1 MEQKKITFNRDLN
14 KAMKFASQKALVEN
28 SDFITPEHLLYG
40 MMTLPQMQDLMWSCN
55 EAFDI
60 DDFLDELDEHIEES
74 TKDDSQGAKPNDICE
89 PSFQLQQV
97 FTDAVRQAI
106 MAERKAIDMPMAI
119 NAILCLE
126 NSWAAYL
133 LRKHANVEDFEIM
146 TGTEIHF
153 HEHSTGVEEDDDQY
167 SNGEGD
173 NPFGLFDDDDEDL
186 LFGDEDDYSSPSH
199 KNDKWKKYVT
209 CINEHLKDKNPL
221 IGREKELD
229 RTIQVLCRKD
239 KNNPLHIGEP
249 GVGKTAL
256 VYGVA
261 RRIEEGKVPDRLKGC
276 NIYQL
281 DMGTLLAGTRF
292 RGDMEQR
299 LKQIME
305 GVTSEAHC
313 IIYLDEI
320 HNIVGAGKGAE
331 GGSDVSDLLKPYLD
345 DDRIRV
351 IGATTYTEYNKN
363 FTRSVGMIRRFQ
375 TIDVEEPSI
384 DEAIHILK
392 SLKPIYEKYHHVKY
406 DAAAI
411 EYAVTSSAKFI
422 TDRFLPDKAIDLMDE
437 AAAKLRMERDSQ
449 PEELDEITRRL
460 RQLEIEREAIKR
472 EGDEAKL
479 DALNK
484 EIAEL
489 QEREKNFRAKWEGEK
504 EVLAKIQQDKQQMEQ
519 LKFEAE
525 RAEREGDYGRVAEI
539 RYGKLQQLQHDIDA
553 QQEQLR
559 SRQGAEAMV
568 KEEVTPDDIAD
579 VVARWTG
586 IPVTRMLQSE
596 REKLLH
602 LEDELHR
609 RVVGQDE
616 AIQAVADAVRRSRA
630 GLQDPKRPIGSFIF
644 LGTTGVGKTELA
656 KALADYLFN
665 DENMMTRIDMSEY
678 QEKFSVSRLVGAPP
692 GYVGYEEGGQLTEA
706 VRRKPYSVVL
716 FDEIEKAHPDVFNI
730 LLQVL
735 DDGRLTD
742 NKGRTVNF
750 KNTII
755 IMTSNMGSQLIQQKF
770 EAIARKSADERERII
785 DETKGEVL
793 EMLKKTIRPEFLNRI
808 DDIIMFEP
816 LTQPQIEQIVR
827 LQVNGIERLLKDQDV
842 HIEVSDAAVK
852 LVAKAGFDP
861 EFGARPVKRALQR
874 LLLNDLSKAL
884 LAGTVDKTRPIRV
897 DVDGDALRFSN
908 AD

>member
-55 EAFDI
+55 EAFDL
-60 DDFLDELDEHIEES
+60 DNFLDELDEHIEES

-153 HEHSTGVEEDDDQY
+153 HERSTGVEEDDDQY

-209 CINEHLKDKNPL
+209 CINEHLAEKNPL

-422 TDRFLPDKAIDLMDE
+422 TDRFLPDKAIDIIDE
-437 AAAKLRMERDSQ
+437 AGAQAEMEGKKYKKIGKKQ
-449 PEELDEITRRL
+449 
-460 RQLEIEREAIKR
+460 
-472 EGDEAKL
+472 
-479 DALNK
+479 
-484 EIAEL
+484 IA
-489 QEREKNFRAKWEGEK
+489 
-504 EVLAKIQQDKQQMEQ
+504 EVLAK
-519 LKFEAE
+519 
-525 RAEREGDYGRVAEI
+525 VA
-539 RYGKLQQLQHDIDA
+539 KIDA
-553 QQEQLR
+553 LAIKQDDNKNLASLE
-559 SRQGAEAMV
+559 SRM
-568 KEEVTPDDIAD
+568 KD
-579 VVARWTG
+579 V
-586 IPVTRMLQSE
+586 IY
-596 REKLLH
+596 
-602 LEDELHR
+602 
-609 RVVGQDE
+609 GQDR
-616 AIQAVADAVRRSRA
+616 AIQTVVEAVQLSKA
-630 GLQDPKRPIGSFIF
+630 GLTDENKPLASLLFVGP
-644 LGTTGVGKTELA
+644 TGVGKTEVAKMLA
-656 KALADYLFN
+656 QELGVKLVRF
-665 DENMMTRIDMSEY
+665 DMSEY
-678 QEKFSVSRLVGAPP
+678 VEKHTVAKLIGAPA
-692 GYVGYEEGGQLTEA
+692 GYVGYDDGGLLTDA
-706 VRRKPYSVVL
+706 VRKSPDCVL
-716 FDEIEKAHPDVFNI
+716 LLDEIEKAHSDIFNI
-730 LLQVL
+730 LLQVM
-735 DDGRLTD
+735 DYGVLTD
-742 NKGRTVNF
+742 SKGRKAHF
-750 KNTII
+750 KNVIL
-755 IMTSNMGSQLIQQKF
+755 IMTSNAGAQYASQASMGFASTATAGSAMLKQVKHTFKPEFINRLNEIVVFNDMDEQMAKLILGKKLRELNAKLAAKSVSITLTDEAHQHLLKSGYSKEYGAREMDRVIQQQLKTMLM
-770 EAIARKSADERERII
+770 REILFG
-785 DETKGEVL
+785 K
-793 EMLKKTIRPEFLNRI
+793 LKKGGEATV
-808 DDIIMFEP
+808 D
-816 LTQPQIEQIVR
+816 
-827 LQVNGIERLLKDQDV
+827 
-842 HIEVSDAAVK
+842 
-852 LVAKAGFDP
+852 
-861 EFGARPVKRALQR
+861 
-874 LLLNDLSKAL
+874 LLN
-884 LAGTVDKTRPIRV
+884 GTLTIKQ
-897 DVDGDALRFSN
+897 S
-908 AD
+908 

>member
-14 KAMKFASQKALVEN
+14 KAMKYASQKALVEN

-55 EAFDI
+55 EAFDL

-186 LFGDEDDYSSPSH
+186 LFGDEDDFSSPSH

-209 CINEHLKDKNPL
+209 CINEHLAEKNPL
-221 IGREKELD
+221 IGRERELD

-276 NIYQL
+276 KIYQL

-406 DAAAI
+406 DDAAI

-422 TDRFLPDKAIDLMDE
+422 TDRFLPDKAIDIIDE
-437 AAAKLRMERDSQ
+437 AGAQAEMEGKKYKKIGKKQ
-449 PEELDEITRRL
+449 
-460 RQLEIEREAIKR
+460 
-472 EGDEAKL
+472 
-479 DALNK
+479 
-484 EIAEL
+484 IA
-489 QEREKNFRAKWEGEK
+489 
-504 EVLAKIQQDKQQMEQ
+504 EVLAK
-519 LKFEAE
+519 
-525 RAEREGDYGRVAEI
+525 VA
-539 RYGKLQQLQHDIDA
+539 KIDA
-553 QQEQLR
+553 LAIKQDDNKNLASLE
-559 SRQGAEAMV
+559 SRM
-568 KEEVTPDDIAD
+568 KD
-579 VVARWTG
+579 V
-586 IPVTRMLQSE
+586 IY
-596 REKLLH
+596 
-602 LEDELHR
+602 
-609 RVVGQDE
+609 GQDR
-616 AIQAVADAVRRSRA
+616 AIQTVVEAVQLSKA
-630 GLQDPKRPIGSFIF
+630 GLTDENKPLASLLFVGP
-644 LGTTGVGKTELA
+644 TGVGKTEVAKMLA
-656 KALADYLFN
+656 QELGVKLVRF
-665 DENMMTRIDMSEY
+665 DMSEY
-678 QEKFSVSRLVGAPP
+678 VEKHTVAKLIGAPA
-692 GYVGYEEGGQLTEA
+692 GYVGYDDGGLLTDA
-706 VRRKPYSVVL
+706 VRKSPDCVL
-716 FDEIEKAHPDVFNI
+716 LLDEIEKAHSDIFNI
-730 LLQVL
+730 LLQVM
-735 DDGRLTD
+735 DYGVLTD
-742 NKGRTVNF
+742 SKGRKAHF
-750 KNTII
+750 KNVIL
-755 IMTSNMGSQLIQQKF
+755 IMTSNAGAQYASQASVGFASTATAGSAMLKQVKHTFKPEFINRLNEIVVFNDMDEQMAKLILGKKLRELNAKLAAKSVSITLTDEAHQHLLKSGYSKEYGAREMDRVIQQQLKTMLM
-770 EAIARKSADERERII
+770 REILFG
-785 DETKGEVL
+785 K
-793 EMLKKTIRPEFLNRI
+793 LKKGGE
-808 DDIIMFEP
+808 
-816 LTQPQIEQIVR
+816 
-827 LQVNGIERLLKDQDV
+827 
-842 HIEVSDAAVK
+842 A
-852 LVAKAGFDP
+852 
-861 EFGARPVKRALQR
+861 
-874 LLLNDLSKAL
+874 
-884 LAGTVDKTRPIRV
+884 TVDLQNGTLTIKQ
-897 DVDGDALRFSN
+897 S
-908 AD
+908 

>member
-55 EAFDI
+55 EAFDL

-146 TGTEIHF
+146 TETEIHF
-153 HEHSTGVEEDDDQY
+153 HERSTGVEEDDDQN

-186 LFGDEDDYSSPSH
+186 LFGDEDDYSSPSR

-209 CINEHLKDKNPL
+209 CINEHLAEKNPL

-229 RTIQVLCRKD
+229 RTIQVLCRKE

-261 RRIEEGKVPDRLKGC
+261 RRIEEGKVPDRLKGSK
-276 NIYQL
+276 IYQL
-281 DMGTLLAGTRF
+281 DMGTLLAGTRY

-305 GVTSEAHC
+305 GVKSEAHC

-422 TDRFLPDKAIDLMDE
+422 TDRFLPDKAIDIIDE
-437 AAAKLRMERDSQ
+437 AGAQAEMEEKKYKKIGKKQ
-449 PEELDEITRRL
+449 
-460 RQLEIEREAIKR
+460 
-472 EGDEAKL
+472 
-479 DALNK
+479 
-484 EIAEL
+484 IA
-489 QEREKNFRAKWEGEK
+489 
-504 EVLAKIQQDKQQMEQ
+504 EVLAK
-519 LKFEAE
+519 
-525 RAEREGDYGRVAEI
+525 VA
-539 RYGKLQQLQHDIDA
+539 KIDA
-553 QQEQLR
+553 LAIKQDDNKNLASLE
-559 SRQGAEAMV
+559 SRM
-568 KEEVTPDDIAD
+568 KD
-579 VVARWTG
+579 V
-586 IPVTRMLQSE
+586 IY
-596 REKLLH
+596 
-602 LEDELHR
+602 
-609 RVVGQDE
+609 GQDR
-616 AIQAVADAVRRSRA
+616 AIQTVVEAVQLSKA
-630 GLQDPKRPIGSFIF
+630 GLTDENKPLASLLFVGP
-644 LGTTGVGKTELA
+644 TGVGKTEVAKMLA
-656 KALADYLFN
+656 QELGVKLVRF
-665 DENMMTRIDMSEY
+665 DMSEY
-678 QEKFSVSRLVGAPP
+678 VEKHTVAKLIGAPA
-692 GYVGYEEGGQLTEA
+692 GYVGYDDGGLLTDA
-706 VRRKPYSVVL
+706 VRKSPDCVL
-716 FDEIEKAHPDVFNI
+716 LLDEIEKAHSDIFNI
-730 LLQVL
+730 LLQVM
-735 DDGRLTD
+735 DYGVLTD
-742 NKGRTVNF
+742 SKGRKAHF
-750 KNTII
+750 KNVIL
-755 IMTSNMGSQLIQQKF
+755 IMTSNAGAQYASQASVGFASTATAGSAMLKQVKHTFKPEFINRLNEIVVFNDMDEQMAKLILGKKLRELNAKLAAKSVSITLTDEAHQHLLKSGYSKEYGAREMDRVIQQQLKTMLM
-770 EAIARKSADERERII
+770 REILFG
-785 DETKGEVL
+785 K
-793 EMLKKTIRPEFLNRI
+793 LKKGGE
-808 DDIIMFEP
+808 
-816 LTQPQIEQIVR
+816 
-827 LQVNGIERLLKDQDV
+827 
-842 HIEVSDAAVK
+842 A
-852 LVAKAGFDP
+852 
-861 EFGARPVKRALQR
+861 
-874 LLLNDLSKAL
+874 
-884 LAGTVDKTRPIRV
+884 TVDLQNGTLTIKQ
-897 DVDGDALRFSN
+897 S
-908 AD
+908 

>member
-55 EAFDI
+55 EAFDL
-60 DDFLDELDEHIEES
+60 DNFLDELDEHIEES

-146 TGTEIHF
+146 TATEIHF
-153 HEHSTGVEEDDDQY
+153 HERSTGVEEDDDQY

-173 NPFGLFDDDDEDL
+173 NPFGLFDDDDENL
-186 LFGDEDDYSSPSH
+186 LFGDEDDFSSPSH

-209 CINEHLKDKNPL
+209 CINEHLAEKNPL

-422 TDRFLPDKAIDLMDE
+422 TDRFLPDKAIDIIDE
-437 AAAKLRMERDSQ
+437 AGAQAEMEGKKYKKIGKKQ
-449 PEELDEITRRL
+449 
-460 RQLEIEREAIKR
+460 
-472 EGDEAKL
+472 
-479 DALNK
+479 
-484 EIAEL
+484 IA
-489 QEREKNFRAKWEGEK
+489 
-504 EVLAKIQQDKQQMEQ
+504 EVLAK
-519 LKFEAE
+519 
-525 RAEREGDYGRVAEI
+525 VA
-539 RYGKLQQLQHDIDA
+539 KIDA
-553 QQEQLR
+553 LAIKQDDNKNLASLE
-559 SRQGAEAMV
+559 SRM
-568 KEEVTPDDIAD
+568 KD
-579 VVARWTG
+579 V
-586 IPVTRMLQSE
+586 IY
-596 REKLLH
+596 
-602 LEDELHR
+602 
-609 RVVGQDE
+609 GQDR
-616 AIQAVADAVRRSRA
+616 AIQTVVEAVQLSKA
-630 GLQDPKRPIGSFIF
+630 GLTDENKPLASLLFVGP
-644 LGTTGVGKTELA
+644 TGVGKTEVAKMLA
-656 KALADYLFN
+656 QELGVKLVRF
-665 DENMMTRIDMSEY
+665 DMSEY
-678 QEKFSVSRLVGAPP
+678 VEKHTVAKLIGAPA
-692 GYVGYEEGGQLTEA
+692 GYVGYDDGGLLTDA
-706 VRRKPYSVVL
+706 VRKSPDCVL
-716 FDEIEKAHPDVFNI
+716 LLDEIEKAHSDIFNI
-730 LLQVL
+730 LLQVM
-735 DDGRLTD
+735 DYGVLTD
-742 NKGRTVNF
+742 SKGRKAHF
-750 KNTII
+750 KNVIL
-755 IMTSNMGSQLIQQKF
+755 IMTSNAGAQYASQASVGFASTATAGSAMLKQVKHTFKPEFINRLNEIVVFNDMDEQMAKLILGKKLRELNAKLAAKSVSITLTDEAHQHLLKSGYSKEYGAREMDRVIQQQLKTMLM
-770 EAIARKSADERERII
+770 REILFG
-785 DETKGEVL
+785 K
-793 EMLKKTIRPEFLNRI
+793 LKKGGE
-808 DDIIMFEP
+808 
-816 LTQPQIEQIVR
+816 
-827 LQVNGIERLLKDQDV
+827 
-842 HIEVSDAAVK
+842 A
-852 LVAKAGFDP
+852 
-861 EFGARPVKRALQR
+861 
-874 LLLNDLSKAL
+874 
-884 LAGTVDKTRPIRV
+884 TVDLQNGTLTIKQ
-897 DVDGDALRFSN
+897 S
-908 AD
+908 

>member
-55 EAFDI
+55 EAFDL
-60 DDFLDELDEHIEES
+60 DNFLDELDEHIEES

-146 TGTEIHF
+146 TATEIHF
-153 HEHSTGVEEDDDQY
+153 HERSTGVEEDDDQY

-186 LFGDEDDYSSPSH
+186 LFGDEDDFSSPSH

-209 CINEHLKDKNPL
+209 CINEHLAEKNPL
-221 IGREKELD
+221 IGRERELD

-363 FTRSVGMIRRFQ
+363 FTRSVGMIRRFR

-422 TDRFLPDKAIDLMDE
+422 TDRFLPDKAIDIIDE
-437 AAAKLRMERDSQ
+437 AGAQAEMEGKKYKKIGKKQ
-449 PEELDEITRRL
+449 
-460 RQLEIEREAIKR
+460 
-472 EGDEAKL
+472 
-479 DALNK
+479 
-484 EIAEL
+484 IA
-489 QEREKNFRAKWEGEK
+489 
-504 EVLAKIQQDKQQMEQ
+504 EVLAK
-519 LKFEAE
+519 
-525 RAEREGDYGRVAEI
+525 VA
-539 RYGKLQQLQHDIDA
+539 KIDA
-553 QQEQLR
+553 LAIKQDDNKNLASLE
-559 SRQGAEAMV
+559 SRM
-568 KEEVTPDDIAD
+568 KD
-579 VVARWTG
+579 V
-586 IPVTRMLQSE
+586 IY
-596 REKLLH
+596 
-602 LEDELHR
+602 
-609 RVVGQDE
+609 GQDR
-616 AIQAVADAVRRSRA
+616 AIQTVVEAVQLSKA
-630 GLQDPKRPIGSFIF
+630 GLTDENKPLASLLFVGP
-644 LGTTGVGKTELA
+644 TGVGKTEVAKMLA
-656 KALADYLFN
+656 QELGVKLVRF
-665 DENMMTRIDMSEY
+665 DMSEY
-678 QEKFSVSRLVGAPP
+678 VEKHTVAKLIGAPA
-692 GYVGYEEGGQLTEA
+692 GYVGYDDGGLLTDA
-706 VRRKPYSVVL
+706 VRKSPDCVL
-716 FDEIEKAHPDVFNI
+716 LLDEIEKAHSDIFNI
-730 LLQVL
+730 LLQVM
-735 DDGRLTD
+735 DYGVLTD
-742 NKGRTVNF
+742 SKGRKAHF
-750 KNTII
+750 KNVIL
-755 IMTSNMGSQLIQQKF
+755 IMTSNAGAQYASQASVGFASTASAGSAMLKQVKHTFKPEFINRLNEIVVFNDMDEQMAKLILGKKLRELNAKLAAKSVSIALTDEAHQHLLKSGYSKEYGAREMDRVIQQQLKTMLM
-770 EAIARKSADERERII
+770 REILFG
-785 DETKGEVL
+785 K
-793 EMLKKTIRPEFLNRI
+793 LKKGGE
-808 DDIIMFEP
+808 
-816 LTQPQIEQIVR
+816 
-827 LQVNGIERLLKDQDV
+827 
-842 HIEVSDAAVK
+842 A
-852 LVAKAGFDP
+852 
-861 EFGARPVKRALQR
+861 
-874 LLLNDLSKAL
+874 
-884 LAGTVDKTRPIRV
+884 TVDLQNGTLTIKQ
-897 DVDGDALRFSN
+897 S
-908 AD
+908 

>member
-55 EAFDI
+55 EAFDL
-60 DDFLDELDEHIEES
+60 DNFLDELDEHIEES

-146 TGTEIHF
+146 TATEIHF
-153 HEHSTGVEEDDDQY
+153 HERSTGVEEDDNQY

-186 LFGDEDDYSSPSH
+186 LFGDEDDFSSPSH

-209 CINEHLKDKNPL
+209 CINEHLAEKNPL

-422 TDRFLPDKAIDLMDE
+422 TDRFLPDKAIDIIDE
-437 AAAKLRMERDSQ
+437 AGAQAEMEGKKYKKIGKKQ
-449 PEELDEITRRL
+449 
-460 RQLEIEREAIKR
+460 
-472 EGDEAKL
+472 
-479 DALNK
+479 
-484 EIAEL
+484 IA
-489 QEREKNFRAKWEGEK
+489 
-504 EVLAKIQQDKQQMEQ
+504 EVLAK
-519 LKFEAE
+519 
-525 RAEREGDYGRVAEI
+525 VA
-539 RYGKLQQLQHDIDA
+539 KIDA
-553 QQEQLR
+553 LAIKQDDNKNLASLE
-559 SRQGAEAMV
+559 SRM
-568 KEEVTPDDIAD
+568 KD
-579 VVARWTG
+579 V
-586 IPVTRMLQSE
+586 IY
-596 REKLLH
+596 
-602 LEDELHR
+602 
-609 RVVGQDE
+609 GQDR
-616 AIQAVADAVRRSRA
+616 AIQTVVEAVQLSKA
-630 GLQDPKRPIGSFIF
+630 GLTDENKPLASLLFVGP
-644 LGTTGVGKTELA
+644 TGVGKTEVAKMLA
-656 KALADYLFN
+656 QELGVKLVRF
-665 DENMMTRIDMSEY
+665 DMSEY
-678 QEKFSVSRLVGAPP
+678 VEKHTVAKLIGAPA
-692 GYVGYEEGGQLTEA
+692 GYVGYDDGGLLTDA
-706 VRRKPYSVVL
+706 VRKSPDCVL
-716 FDEIEKAHPDVFNI
+716 LLDEIEKAHSDIFNI
-730 LLQVL
+730 LLQVM
-735 DDGRLTD
+735 DYGVLTD
-742 NKGRTVNF
+742 SKGRKAHF
-750 KNTII
+750 KNVIL
-755 IMTSNMGSQLIQQKF
+755 IMTSNAGAQYASQASVGFASTASAGSAMLKQVKHTFKPEFINRLNEIVVFNDMDEQMAKLILGKKLRELNAKLAAKSVSITLTDEAHQHLLKSGYSKEYGAREMDRVIQQQLKTMLM
-770 EAIARKSADERERII
+770 REILFG
-785 DETKGEVL
+785 K
-793 EMLKKTIRPEFLNRI
+793 LKKGGEATV
-808 DDIIMFEP
+808 D
-816 LTQPQIEQIVR
+816 
-827 LQVNGIERLLKDQDV
+827 LQNGILTIKQ
-842 HIEVSDAAVK
+842 S
-852 LVAKAGFDP
+852 
-861 EFGARPVKRALQR
+861 
-874 LLLNDLSKAL
+874 
-884 LAGTVDKTRPIRV
+884 
-897 DVDGDALRFSN
+897 
-908 AD
+908 

>member
-55 EAFDI
+55 EAFDL
-60 DDFLDELDEHIEES
+60 DNFLDELDEHIEES

-146 TGTEIHF
+146 TATEIHF
-153 HEHSTGVEEDDDQY
+153 HERSTGVEEDDDQY

-173 NPFGLFDDDDEDL
+173 NPFGLFDDDDENL
-186 LFGDEDDYSSPSH
+186 LFGDEDDFSSPSH

-209 CINEHLKDKNPL
+209 CINEHLAEKNPL

-422 TDRFLPDKAIDLMDE
+422 TDRFLPDKAIDIIDE
-437 AAAKLRMERDSQ
+437 AGAQAEMEGKKYKKIGKKQ
-449 PEELDEITRRL
+449 
-460 RQLEIEREAIKR
+460 
-472 EGDEAKL
+472 
-479 DALNK
+479 
-484 EIAEL
+484 IA
-489 QEREKNFRAKWEGEK
+489 
-504 EVLAKIQQDKQQMEQ
+504 EVLAK
-519 LKFEAE
+519 
-525 RAEREGDYGRVAEI
+525 VA
-539 RYGKLQQLQHDIDA
+539 KIDA
-553 QQEQLR
+553 LAIKQDDNKNLASLE
-559 SRQGAEAMV
+559 SRM
-568 KEEVTPDDIAD
+568 KD
-579 VVARWTG
+579 V
-586 IPVTRMLQSE
+586 IY
-596 REKLLH
+596 
-602 LEDELHR
+602 
-609 RVVGQDE
+609 GQDR
-616 AIQAVADAVRRSRA
+616 AIQTVVEAVQLSKA
-630 GLQDPKRPIGSFIF
+630 GLTDENKPLASLLFVGP
-644 LGTTGVGKTELA
+644 TGVGKTEVAKMLA
-656 KALADYLFN
+656 QELGVKLVRF
-665 DENMMTRIDMSEY
+665 DMSEY
-678 QEKFSVSRLVGAPP
+678 VEKHTVAKLIGAPA
-692 GYVGYEEGGQLTEA
+692 GYVGYDDGGLLTDA
-706 VRRKPYSVVL
+706 VRKSPDCVL
-716 FDEIEKAHPDVFNI
+716 LLDEIEKAHSDIFNI
-730 LLQVL
+730 LLQVM
-735 DDGRLTD
+735 DYGVLTD
-742 NKGRTVNF
+742 SKGRKAHF
-750 KNTII
+750 KNVIL
-755 IMTSNMGSQLIQQKF
+755 IMTSNAGAQYASQASVGFASTATAGSAMLKQVKHTFKPEFINRLNEIVVFNDMDEQMAKLILGKKLRELNAKLAAKSVSITLTDEAHQHLLKSGYSKEYGAREMDRVIQQQLKTMLM
-770 EAIARKSADERERII
+770 REILFG
-785 DETKGEVL
+785 K
-793 EMLKKTIRPEFLNRI
+793 LKKGGE
-808 DDIIMFEP
+808 
-816 LTQPQIEQIVR
+816 
-827 LQVNGIERLLKDQDV
+827 
-842 HIEVSDAAVK
+842 A
-852 LVAKAGFDP
+852 
-861 EFGARPVKRALQR
+861 
-874 LLLNDLSKAL
+874 
-884 LAGTVDKTRPIRV
+884 TVDLQNVTLTIKQ
-897 DVDGDALRFSN
+897 S
-908 AD
+908 

>member
-55 EAFDI
+55 EAFDL

-146 TGTEIHF
+146 TATEIHF
-153 HEHSTGVEEDDDQY
+153 HERSTGVEEDDDQY

-186 LFGDEDDYSSPSH
+186 LFGDEDDFSSPSH

-209 CINEHLKDKNPL
+209 CINEHLAEKNPL
-221 IGREKELD
+221 IGRERELD

-422 TDRFLPDKAIDLMDE
+422 TDRFLPDKAIDIIDE
-437 AAAKLRMERDSQ
+437 AGAQAEMEGKKYKKIGKKQ
-449 PEELDEITRRL
+449 
-460 RQLEIEREAIKR
+460 
-472 EGDEAKL
+472 
-479 DALNK
+479 
-484 EIAEL
+484 IA
-489 QEREKNFRAKWEGEK
+489 
-504 EVLAKIQQDKQQMEQ
+504 EVLAK
-519 LKFEAE
+519 
-525 RAEREGDYGRVAEI
+525 VA
-539 RYGKLQQLQHDIDA
+539 KIDA
-553 QQEQLR
+553 LAIKQDDNKNLASLE
-559 SRQGAEAMV
+559 SRM
-568 KEEVTPDDIAD
+568 KD
-579 VVARWTG
+579 V
-586 IPVTRMLQSE
+586 IY
-596 REKLLH
+596 
-602 LEDELHR
+602 
-609 RVVGQDE
+609 GQDR
-616 AIQAVADAVRRSRA
+616 AIQTVVEAVQLSKA
-630 GLQDPKRPIGSFIF
+630 GLTDENKPLASLLFVGP
-644 LGTTGVGKTELA
+644 TGVGKTEVAKMLA
-656 KALADYLFN
+656 QELGVKLVRF
-665 DENMMTRIDMSEY
+665 DMSEY
-678 QEKFSVSRLVGAPP
+678 VEKHTVAKLIGAPA
-692 GYVGYEEGGQLTEA
+692 GYVGYDDGGLLTDA
-706 VRRKPYSVVL
+706 VRKSPDCVL
-716 FDEIEKAHPDVFNI
+716 LLDEIEKAHSDIFNI
-730 LLQVL
+730 LLQVM
-735 DDGRLTD
+735 DYGVLTD
-742 NKGRTVNF
+742 SKGRKAHF
-750 KNTII
+750 KNVIL
-755 IMTSNMGSQLIQQKF
+755 IMTSNAGAQYASQASVGFASTASAGSTMLKQVKHTFKPEFINRLNEIVVFNDMDEQMAKLILGKKLRELNAKLAAKSVSIALTDEAHQHLLKSGYSKEYGAREMDRVIQQQLKTMLM
-770 EAIARKSADERERII
+770 REILFG
-785 DETKGEVL
+785 K
-793 EMLKKTIRPEFLNRI
+793 LKKGGE
-808 DDIIMFEP
+808 
-816 LTQPQIEQIVR
+816 
-827 LQVNGIERLLKDQDV
+827 
-842 HIEVSDAAVK
+842 A
-852 LVAKAGFDP
+852 
-861 EFGARPVKRALQR
+861 
-874 LLLNDLSKAL
+874 
-884 LAGTVDKTRPIRV
+884 TVDLQNGTLTIKQ
-897 DVDGDALRFSN
+897 S
-908 AD
+908 

>member
-55 EAFDI
+55 EAFDL
-60 DDFLDELDEHIEES
+60 DNFLDELDEHIEES

-126 NSWAAYL
+126 NSLAAYL
-133 LRKHANVEDFEIM
+133 LRKHANLEDFEIM
-146 TGTEIHF
+146 TATEIHF
-153 HEHSTGVEEDDDQY
+153 HERSTGVEEDDDQY

-186 LFGDEDDYSSPSH
+186 LFGDEDDFSSPSH

-209 CINEHLKDKNPL
+209 CINEHLAEKNPL

-422 TDRFLPDKAIDLMDE
+422 TDRFLPDKAIDIIDE
-437 AAAKLRMERDSQ
+437 AGAQAEMEGKKYKKIGKKQ
-449 PEELDEITRRL
+449 
-460 RQLEIEREAIKR
+460 
-472 EGDEAKL
+472 
-479 DALNK
+479 
-484 EIAEL
+484 IA
-489 QEREKNFRAKWEGEK
+489 
-504 EVLAKIQQDKQQMEQ
+504 EVLAK
-519 LKFEAE
+519 
-525 RAEREGDYGRVAEI
+525 VA
-539 RYGKLQQLQHDIDA
+539 KIDA
-553 QQEQLR
+553 LAIKQDDNKNLASLE
-559 SRQGAEAMV
+559 SRM
-568 KEEVTPDDIAD
+568 KD
-579 VVARWTG
+579 V
-586 IPVTRMLQSE
+586 IY
-596 REKLLH
+596 
-602 LEDELHR
+602 
-609 RVVGQDE
+609 GQDR
-616 AIQAVADAVRRSRA
+616 AIQTVVEAVQLSKA
-630 GLQDPKRPIGSFIF
+630 GLTDENKPLASLLFVGP
-644 LGTTGVGKTELA
+644 TGVGKTEVAKMLA
-656 KALADYLFN
+656 QELGVKLVRF
-665 DENMMTRIDMSEY
+665 DMSEY
-678 QEKFSVSRLVGAPP
+678 VEKHTVAKLIGAPA
-692 GYVGYEEGGQLTEA
+692 GYVGYDDGGLLTDA
-706 VRRKPYSVVL
+706 VRKSPDCVL
-716 FDEIEKAHPDVFNI
+716 LLDEIEKAHSDIFNI
-730 LLQVL
+730 LLQVM
-735 DDGRLTD
+735 DYGVLTD
-742 NKGRTVNF
+742 SKGRKAHF
-750 KNTII
+750 KNVIL
-755 IMTSNMGSQLIQQKF
+755 IMTSNAGAQYASQASVGFASTASAGSAMLKQVKHTFKPEFINRLNEIVVFNDMDEQMAKLILGKKLRELNAKLAAKSVSITLTDEAHQHLLKSGYSKEYGAREMDRVIQQQLKTMLM
-770 EAIARKSADERERII
+770 REILFG
-785 DETKGEVL
+785 K
-793 EMLKKTIRPEFLNRI
+793 LKKGGE
-808 DDIIMFEP
+808 
-816 LTQPQIEQIVR
+816 
-827 LQVNGIERLLKDQDV
+827 
-842 HIEVSDAAVK
+842 A
-852 LVAKAGFDP
+852 
-861 EFGARPVKRALQR
+861 
-874 LLLNDLSKAL
+874 
-884 LAGTVDKTRPIRV
+884 TVDLQNGTLTIKQ
-897 DVDGDALRFSN
+897 S
-908 AD
+908 

>member
-55 EAFDI
+55 EAFDL

-146 TGTEIHF
+146 TATEIHF
-153 HEHSTGVEEDDDQY
+153 HERSTGVEEDDDQY

-186 LFGDEDDYSSPSH
+186 LFGDEDDFSSPSH

-209 CINEHLKDKNPL
+209 CINEHLAEKNPL
-221 IGREKELD
+221 IGRERELD

-406 DAAAI
+406 DDAAI

-422 TDRFLPDKAIDLMDE
+422 TDRFLPDKAIDIIDE
-437 AAAKLRMERDSQ
+437 AGAQAEMEGKKYKKIGKKQ
-449 PEELDEITRRL
+449 
-460 RQLEIEREAIKR
+460 
-472 EGDEAKL
+472 
-479 DALNK
+479 
-484 EIAEL
+484 IA
-489 QEREKNFRAKWEGEK
+489 
-504 EVLAKIQQDKQQMEQ
+504 EVLAK
-519 LKFEAE
+519 
-525 RAEREGDYGRVAEI
+525 VA
-539 RYGKLQQLQHDIDA
+539 KIDA
-553 QQEQLR
+553 LAIKQDDNKNLASLE
-559 SRQGAEAMV
+559 SRM
-568 KEEVTPDDIAD
+568 KD
-579 VVARWTG
+579 V
-586 IPVTRMLQSE
+586 IY
-596 REKLLH
+596 
-602 LEDELHR
+602 
-609 RVVGQDE
+609 GQDR
-616 AIQAVADAVRRSRA
+616 AIQTVVEAVQLSKA
-630 GLQDPKRPIGSFIF
+630 GLTDENKPLASLLFVGP
-644 LGTTGVGKTELA
+644 TGVGKTEVAKMLA
-656 KALADYLFN
+656 QELGVKLVRF
-665 DENMMTRIDMSEY
+665 DMSEY
-678 QEKFSVSRLVGAPP
+678 VEKHTVAKLIGAPA
-692 GYVGYEEGGQLTEA
+692 GYVGYDDGGLLTDA
-706 VRRKPYSVVL
+706 VRKSPDCVL
-716 FDEIEKAHPDVFNI
+716 LLDEIEKAHSDIFNI
-730 LLQVL
+730 LLQVM
-735 DDGRLTD
+735 DYGVLTD
-742 NKGRTVNF
+742 SKGRKAHF
-750 KNTII
+750 KNVIL
-755 IMTSNMGSQLIQQKF
+755 IMTSNAGAQYASQASMGFASTATAGSAMLKQVKHTFKPEFINRLNEIVVFNDMDEQMAKLILGKKLRELNAKLAAKSVSITLTDEAHQHLLKSGYSKEYGAREMDRVIQQQLKTMLM
-770 EAIARKSADERERII
+770 REILFG
-785 DETKGEVL
+785 K
-793 EMLKKTIRPEFLNRI
+793 LKKGGE
-808 DDIIMFEP
+808 
-816 LTQPQIEQIVR
+816 
-827 LQVNGIERLLKDQDV
+827 
-842 HIEVSDAAVK
+842 A
-852 LVAKAGFDP
+852 
-861 EFGARPVKRALQR
+861 
-874 LLLNDLSKAL
+874 
-884 LAGTVDKTRPIRV
+884 TVDLQNGTLTIKQ
-897 DVDGDALRFSN
+897 S
-908 AD
+908 

>member
-14 KAMKFASQKALVEN
+14 KAMKYASQKALVEN

-55 EAFDI
+55 EAFDL

-186 LFGDEDDYSSPSH
+186 PFGDEDDFLSPSH

-209 CINEHLKDKNPL
+209 CINEHLAEKNPL
-221 IGREKELD
+221 IGRERELD

-276 NIYQL
+276 KIYQL

-392 SLKPIYEKYHHVKY
+392 SLKPIYEKYHHVK
-406 DAAAI
+406 
-411 EYAVTSSAKFI
+411 
-422 TDRFLPDKAIDLMDE
+422 
-437 AAAKLRMERDSQ
+437 
-449 PEELDEITRRL
+449 
-460 RQLEIEREAIKR
+460 
-472 EGDEAKL
+472 
-479 DALNK
+479 
-484 EIAEL
+484 
-489 QEREKNFRAKWEGEK
+489 
-504 EVLAKIQQDKQQMEQ
+504 
-519 LKFEAE
+519 
-525 RAEREGDYGRVAEI
+525 
-539 RYGKLQQLQHDIDA
+539 
-553 QQEQLR
+553 
-559 SRQGAEAMV
+559 
-568 KEEVTPDDIAD
+568 
-579 VVARWTG
+579 
-586 IPVTRMLQSE
+586 
-596 REKLLH
+596 
-602 LEDELHR
+602 
-609 RVVGQDE
+609 
-616 AIQAVADAVRRSRA
+616 
-630 GLQDPKRPIGSFIF
+630 
-644 LGTTGVGKTELA
+644 
-656 KALADYLFN
+656 
-665 DENMMTRIDMSEY
+665 
-678 QEKFSVSRLVGAPP
+678 
-692 GYVGYEEGGQLTEA
+692 
-706 VRRKPYSVVL
+706 
-716 FDEIEKAHPDVFNI
+716 
-730 LLQVL
+730 
-735 DDGRLTD
+735 
-742 NKGRTVNF
+742 
-750 KNTII
+750 
-755 IMTSNMGSQLIQQKF
+755 
-770 EAIARKSADERERII
+770 
-785 DETKGEVL
+785 
-793 EMLKKTIRPEFLNRI
+793 
-808 DDIIMFEP
+808 
-816 LTQPQIEQIVR
+816 
-827 LQVNGIERLLKDQDV
+827 
-842 HIEVSDAAVK
+842 
-852 LVAKAGFDP
+852 
-861 EFGARPVKRALQR
+861 
-874 LLLNDLSKAL
+874 
-884 LAGTVDKTRPIRV
+884 
-897 DVDGDALRFSN
+897 
-908 AD
+908 

>member
-55 EAFDI
+55 EAFDL

-186 LFGDEDDYSSPSH
+186 LFGDEDDFSSPSH

-209 CINEHLKDKNPL
+209 CINEHLAEKNPL
-221 IGREKELD
+221 IGRERELD

-276 NIYQL
+276 KIYQL

-422 TDRFLPDKAIDLMDE
+422 TDRFLPDKAIDIIDE
-437 AAAKLRMERDSQ
+437 AGAQAEMEGKKYKKIGKKQ
-449 PEELDEITRRL
+449 
-460 RQLEIEREAIKR
+460 
-472 EGDEAKL
+472 
-479 DALNK
+479 
-484 EIAEL
+484 IA
-489 QEREKNFRAKWEGEK
+489 
-504 EVLAKIQQDKQQMEQ
+504 EVLAK
-519 LKFEAE
+519 
-525 RAEREGDYGRVAEI
+525 VA
-539 RYGKLQQLQHDIDA
+539 KIDA
-553 QQEQLR
+553 LAIKQDDNKNLASLE
-559 SRQGAEAMV
+559 SRM
-568 KEEVTPDDIAD
+568 KD
-579 VVARWTG
+579 V
-586 IPVTRMLQSE
+586 IY
-596 REKLLH
+596 
-602 LEDELHR
+602 
-609 RVVGQDE
+609 GQDR
-616 AIQAVADAVRRSRA
+616 AIQTVVEAVQLSKA
-630 GLQDPKRPIGSFIF
+630 GLTDENKPLASLLFVGP
-644 LGTTGVGKTELA
+644 TGVGKTEVAKMLA
-656 KALADYLFN
+656 QELGVKLVRF
-665 DENMMTRIDMSEY
+665 DMSEY
-678 QEKFSVSRLVGAPP
+678 VEKHTVAKLIGAPA
-692 GYVGYEEGGQLTEA
+692 GYVGYDDGGLLTDA
-706 VRRKPYSVVL
+706 VRKSPDCVL
-716 FDEIEKAHPDVFNI
+716 LLDEIEKAHSDIFNI
-730 LLQVL
+730 LLQVM
-735 DDGRLTD
+735 DYGVLTD
-742 NKGRTVNF
+742 SKGRKAHF
-750 KNTII
+750 KNVIL
-755 IMTSNMGSQLIQQKF
+755 IMTSNAGAQYASQASVGFASTATAGSAMLKQVKHTFKPEFINRLNEIVVFNDMDERMAKLILGKKLRELNAKLAAKSVSITLTDKAHQHLLKSGYSKEYGAREMDRVIQQQLKTMLM
-770 EAIARKSADERERII
+770 REILFG
-785 DETKGEVL
+785 K
-793 EMLKKTIRPEFLNRI
+793 LKKGGE
-808 DDIIMFEP
+808 
-816 LTQPQIEQIVR
+816 
-827 LQVNGIERLLKDQDV
+827 
-842 HIEVSDAAVK
+842 A
-852 LVAKAGFDP
+852 
-861 EFGARPVKRALQR
+861 
-874 LLLNDLSKAL
+874 
-884 LAGTVDKTRPIRV
+884 TVDLQNGTLTIKQ
-897 DVDGDALRFSN
+897 S
-908 AD
+908 

>member
-14 KAMKFASQKALVEN
+14 KAMKYASQKALVEN

-55 EAFDI
+55 EAFDL
-60 DDFLDELDEHIEES
+60 DNFLDELDEHIEES

-153 HEHSTGVEEDDDQY
+153 HERSTGVEEDDDQY

-186 LFGDEDDYSSPSH
+186 LFGDEDDFSSPSH

-209 CINEHLKDKNPL
+209 CINEHLAEKNPL
-221 IGREKELD
+221 IGRERELD

-406 DAAAI
+406 DATAI

-422 TDRFLPDKAIDLMDE
+422 TDRFLPDKAIDIIDE
-437 AAAKLRMERDSQ
+437 AGAQAEMEGKKYKKIGKKQ
-449 PEELDEITRRL
+449 
-460 RQLEIEREAIKR
+460 
-472 EGDEAKL
+472 
-479 DALNK
+479 
-484 EIAEL
+484 IA
-489 QEREKNFRAKWEGEK
+489 
-504 EVLAKIQQDKQQMEQ
+504 EVLAK
-519 LKFEAE
+519 
-525 RAEREGDYGRVAEI
+525 VA
-539 RYGKLQQLQHDIDA
+539 KIDA
-553 QQEQLR
+553 LAIKQDDNKNLASLE
-559 SRQGAEAMV
+559 SRM
-568 KEEVTPDDIAD
+568 KD
-579 VVARWTG
+579 V
-586 IPVTRMLQSE
+586 IY
-596 REKLLH
+596 
-602 LEDELHR
+602 
-609 RVVGQDE
+609 GQDR
-616 AIQAVADAVRRSRA
+616 AIQTVVEAVQLSKA
-630 GLQDPKRPIGSFIF
+630 GLTDENKPLASLLFVGP
-644 LGTTGVGKTELA
+644 TGVGKTEVAKTLA
-656 KALADYLFN
+656 QELGVKLVRF
-665 DENMMTRIDMSEY
+665 DMSEY
-678 QEKFSVSRLVGAPP
+678 VEKHTVAKLIGAPA
-692 GYVGYEEGGQLTEA
+692 GYVGYDDGGLLTDA
-706 VRRKPYSVVL
+706 VRKSPDCVL
-716 FDEIEKAHPDVFNI
+716 LLDEIEKAHSDIFNI
-730 LLQVL
+730 LLQVM
-735 DDGRLTD
+735 DYGVLTD
-742 NKGRTVNF
+742 SKGRKAHF
-750 KNTII
+750 KNVIL
-755 IMTSNMGSQLIQQKF
+755 IMTSNAGAQYASQASVGFASTATAGSAMLKQVKHTFKPEFINRLNEIVVFNDMDEQMAKLILGKKLRELNAKLAAKSVSITLTDKAHQHLLKNGYSKEYGAREMDRVIQQQLKTMLM
-770 EAIARKSADERERII
+770 REILFG
-785 DETKGEVL
+785 K
-793 EMLKKTIRPEFLNRI
+793 LKKGGE
-808 DDIIMFEP
+808 
-816 LTQPQIEQIVR
+816 
-827 LQVNGIERLLKDQDV
+827 
-842 HIEVSDAAVK
+842 A
-852 LVAKAGFDP
+852 
-861 EFGARPVKRALQR
+861 
-874 LLLNDLSKAL
+874 
-884 LAGTVDKTRPIRV
+884 TVDLQNGTLTIKQ
-897 DVDGDALRFSN
+897 S
-908 AD
+908 

>member
-55 EAFDI
+55 EAFDL
-60 DDFLDELDEHIEES
+60 DNFLDELDEHIEES

-146 TGTEIHF
+146 TATEIHF
-153 HEHSTGVEEDDDQY
+153 HERSTGVEEDDDQY

-186 LFGDEDDYSSPSH
+186 LFGDEDDFSSPSH

-209 CINEHLKDKNPL
+209 CINEHLAEKNPL
-221 IGREKELD
+221 IGRERELD

-406 DAAAI
+406 DDAAI

-422 TDRFLPDKAIDLMDE
+422 TDRFLPDKAIDIIDE
-437 AAAKLRMERDSQ
+437 AGAQAEMEGKKYKKIGKKQ
-449 PEELDEITRRL
+449 
-460 RQLEIEREAIKR
+460 
-472 EGDEAKL
+472 
-479 DALNK
+479 
-484 EIAEL
+484 IA
-489 QEREKNFRAKWEGEK
+489 
-504 EVLAKIQQDKQQMEQ
+504 EVLAK
-519 LKFEAE
+519 
-525 RAEREGDYGRVAEI
+525 VA
-539 RYGKLQQLQHDIDA
+539 KIDA
-553 QQEQLR
+553 LAIKQDDNKNLASLE
-559 SRQGAEAMV
+559 SRM
-568 KEEVTPDDIAD
+568 KD
-579 VVARWTG
+579 V
-586 IPVTRMLQSE
+586 IY
-596 REKLLH
+596 
-602 LEDELHR
+602 
-609 RVVGQDE
+609 GQDR
-616 AIQAVADAVRRSRA
+616 AIQTVVEAVQLSKA
-630 GLQDPKRPIGSFIF
+630 GLTDENKPLASLLFVGP
-644 LGTTGVGKTELA
+644 TGVGKTEVAKMLA
-656 KALADYLFN
+656 QELGVKLVRF
-665 DENMMTRIDMSEY
+665 DMSEY
-678 QEKFSVSRLVGAPP
+678 VEKHTVAKLIGAPA
-692 GYVGYEEGGQLTEA
+692 GYVGYDDGGLLTDA
-706 VRRKPYSVVL
+706 VRKSPDCVL
-716 FDEIEKAHPDVFNI
+716 LLDEIEKAHSDIFNI
-730 LLQVL
+730 LLQVM
-735 DDGRLTD
+735 DYGVLTD
-742 NKGRTVNF
+742 SKGRKAHF
-750 KNTII
+750 KNVIL
-755 IMTSNMGSQLIQQKF
+755 IMTSNAGAQYASQASLGFASTASAGSAMLKQVKHTFKPEFINRLNEIVVFNDMDEQMAKLILGKKLRELNAKLAAKSVSITLTDEAHQHLLKSGYSKEYGAREMDRVIQQQLKTMLM
-770 EAIARKSADERERII
+770 REILFG
-785 DETKGEVL
+785 K
-793 EMLKKTIRPEFLNRI
+793 LKKGGE
-808 DDIIMFEP
+808 
-816 LTQPQIEQIVR
+816 
-827 LQVNGIERLLKDQDV
+827 
-842 HIEVSDAAVK
+842 A
-852 LVAKAGFDP
+852 
-861 EFGARPVKRALQR
+861 
-874 LLLNDLSKAL
+874 
-884 LAGTVDKTRPIRV
+884 TVDLQNGTLTIKQ
-897 DVDGDALRFSN
+897 S
-908 AD
+908 

>member
-14 KAMKFASQKALVEN
+14 KAMKYASQKALVEN

-55 EAFDI
+55 EAFDL
-60 DDFLDELDEHIEES
+60 DNFLDELDEHIEES

-146 TGTEIHF
+146 TATEIHF
-153 HEHSTGVEEDDDQY
+153 HERSTGVEEDDDQY

-186 LFGDEDDYSSPSH
+186 LFGDEDDFSSPSH

-209 CINEHLKDKNPL
+209 CINEHLAEKNPL

-422 TDRFLPDKAIDLMDE
+422 TDRFLPDKAIDIIDE
-437 AAAKLRMERDSQ
+437 AGAQAEMEGKKYKKIGKKQ
-449 PEELDEITRRL
+449 
-460 RQLEIEREAIKR
+460 
-472 EGDEAKL
+472 
-479 DALNK
+479 
-484 EIAEL
+484 IA
-489 QEREKNFRAKWEGEK
+489 
-504 EVLAKIQQDKQQMEQ
+504 EVLAK
-519 LKFEAE
+519 
-525 RAEREGDYGRVAEI
+525 VA
-539 RYGKLQQLQHDIDA
+539 KIDA
-553 QQEQLR
+553 LAIKQDDNKNLASLE
-559 SRQGAEAMV
+559 SRM
-568 KEEVTPDDIAD
+568 KD
-579 VVARWTG
+579 V
-586 IPVTRMLQSE
+586 IY
-596 REKLLH
+596 
-602 LEDELHR
+602 
-609 RVVGQDE
+609 GQDR
-616 AIQAVADAVRRSRA
+616 AIQTVVEAVQLSKA
-630 GLQDPKRPIGSFIF
+630 GLTDENKPLASLLFVGP
-644 LGTTGVGKTELA
+644 TGVGKTEVAKMLA
-656 KALADYLFN
+656 QELGVKLVRF
-665 DENMMTRIDMSEY
+665 DMSEY
-678 QEKFSVSRLVGAPP
+678 VEKHTVAKLIGAPA
-692 GYVGYEEGGQLTEA
+692 GYVGYDDGGLLTDA
-706 VRRKPYSVVL
+706 VRKSPDCVL
-716 FDEIEKAHPDVFNI
+716 LLDEIEKAHSDIFNI
-730 LLQVL
+730 LLQVM
-735 DDGRLTD
+735 DYGVLTD
-742 NKGRTVNF
+742 SKGRKAHF
-750 KNTII
+750 KNVIL
-755 IMTSNMGSQLIQQKF
+755 IMTSNAGAQYASQASMGFASTATAGSAMLKQVKHTFKPEFINRLNEIVVFNDMDEQMAKLILGKKLRELNAKLAAKSVSITLTDEAHQHLLKSGYSKEYGAREMDRVIQQQLKTMLM
-770 EAIARKSADERERII
+770 REILFG
-785 DETKGEVL
+785 K
-793 EMLKKTIRPEFLNRI
+793 LKKGGEATV
-808 DDIIMFEP
+808 D
-816 LTQPQIEQIVR
+816 
-827 LQVNGIERLLKDQDV
+827 LQNGILTIKQ
-842 HIEVSDAAVK
+842 S
-852 LVAKAGFDP
+852 
-861 EFGARPVKRALQR
+861 
-874 LLLNDLSKAL
+874 
-884 LAGTVDKTRPIRV
+884 
-897 DVDGDALRFSN
+897 
-908 AD
+908 

>member
-173 NPFGLFDDDDEDL
+173 NPFGLFDEDDEDL
-186 LFGDEDDYSSPSH
+186 LFGDEDDFSSPSH

-209 CINEHLKDKNPL
+209 CINELLAEKNPL
-221 IGREKELD
+221 IGRERELD

-422 TDRFLPDKAIDLMDE
+422 TDRFLPDKAIDIIDE
-437 AAAKLRMERDSQ
+437 AGAQAEMEGKKYKKIGKKQ
-449 PEELDEITRRL
+449 
-460 RQLEIEREAIKR
+460 
-472 EGDEAKL
+472 
-479 DALNK
+479 
-484 EIAEL
+484 IA
-489 QEREKNFRAKWEGEK
+489 
-504 EVLAKIQQDKQQMEQ
+504 EVLAK
-519 LKFEAE
+519 
-525 RAEREGDYGRVAEI
+525 VA
-539 RYGKLQQLQHDIDA
+539 KIDA
-553 QQEQLR
+553 LAIKQDDNKNLASLE
-559 SRQGAEAMV
+559 SRM
-568 KEEVTPDDIAD
+568 KD
-579 VVARWTG
+579 V
-586 IPVTRMLQSE
+586 IY
-596 REKLLH
+596 
-602 LEDELHR
+602 
-609 RVVGQDE
+609 GQDR
-616 AIQAVADAVRRSRA
+616 AIQTVVEAVQLSKA
-630 GLQDPKRPIGSFIF
+630 GLTDENKPLASLLFVGP
-644 LGTTGVGKTELA
+644 TGVGKTEVAKMLA
-656 KALADYLFN
+656 QELGVKLVRF
-665 DENMMTRIDMSEY
+665 DMSEY
-678 QEKFSVSRLVGAPP
+678 VEKHTVAKLIGAPA
-692 GYVGYEEGGQLTEA
+692 GYVGYDDGGLLTDA
-706 VRRKPYSVVL
+706 VRKSPDCVL
-716 FDEIEKAHPDVFNI
+716 LLDEIEKAHSDIFNI
-730 LLQVL
+730 LLQVM
-735 DDGRLTD
+735 DYGVLTD
-742 NKGRTVNF
+742 SKGRKAHF
-750 KNTII
+750 KNVIL
-755 IMTSNMGSQLIQQKF
+755 IMTSNAGAQYASQASVGFASTATAGSAMLKQVKHTFKPEFINRLNEIVVFNDMDEQMAKLILGKKLRELNAKLAAKSVSITLTDEAHQHLLKSGYSKEYGAREMDRVIQQQLKTMLM
-770 EAIARKSADERERII
+770 REILFG
-785 DETKGEVL
+785 K
-793 EMLKKTIRPEFLNRI
+793 LKKGGE
-808 DDIIMFEP
+808 
-816 LTQPQIEQIVR
+816 
-827 LQVNGIERLLKDQDV
+827 
-842 HIEVSDAAVK
+842 A
-852 LVAKAGFDP
+852 
-861 EFGARPVKRALQR
+861 
-874 LLLNDLSKAL
+874 
-884 LAGTVDKTRPIRV
+884 TVDLQNGTLTIKQ
-897 DVDGDALRFSN
+897 S
-908 AD
+908 

>member
-1 MEQKKITFNRDLN
+1 MEQRKITFNRDLN
-14 KAMKFASQKALVEN
+14 KAMKYASQKALVEN

-55 EAFDI
+55 EAFDL

-153 HEHSTGVEEDDDQY
+153 HERSTGVEEDDDQY

-186 LFGDEDDYSSPSH
+186 LFGDEDDFSSPSH

-209 CINEHLKDKNPL
+209 CINEHLAEKNPL
-221 IGREKELD
+221 IGRERELD

-422 TDRFLPDKAIDLMDE
+422 TDRFLPDKAIDIIDE
-437 AAAKLRMERDSQ
+437 AGAQAEMEEKTHKKIGKKQ
-449 PEELDEITRRL
+449 
-460 RQLEIEREAIKR
+460 
-472 EGDEAKL
+472 
-479 DALNK
+479 
-484 EIAEL
+484 IA
-489 QEREKNFRAKWEGEK
+489 
-504 EVLAKIQQDKQQMEQ
+504 EVLAK
-519 LKFEAE
+519 
-525 RAEREGDYGRVAEI
+525 VA
-539 RYGKLQQLQHDIDA
+539 KIDA
-553 QQEQLR
+553 LAIKQ
-559 SRQGAEAMV
+559 
-568 KEEVTPDDIAD
+568 DDNKNLASLERRMKD
-579 VVARWTG
+579 V
-586 IPVTRMLQSE
+586 IY
-596 REKLLH
+596 
-602 LEDELHR
+602 
-609 RVVGQDE
+609 GQDR
-616 AIQAVADAVRRSRA
+616 AIQTVVEAVQLSKA
-630 GLQDPKRPIGSFIF
+630 GLTDENKPLASLLFVGP
-644 LGTTGVGKTELA
+644 TGVGKTEVAKMLA
-656 KALADYLFN
+656 QELGVKLVRF
-665 DENMMTRIDMSEY
+665 DMSEY
-678 QEKFSVSRLVGAPP
+678 VEKHTVAKLIGAPA
-692 GYVGYEEGGQLTEA
+692 GYVGYDDGGLLTDA
-706 VRRKPYSVVL
+706 VRKSPDCVL
-716 FDEIEKAHPDVFNI
+716 LLDEIEKAHSDIFNI
-730 LLQVL
+730 LLQVM
-735 DDGRLTD
+735 DYGVLTD
-742 NKGRTVNF
+742 SKGRKAHF
-750 KNTII
+750 KNVIL
-755 IMTSNMGSQLIQQKF
+755 IMTSNAGAQYASQASVGF
-770 EAIARKSADERERII
+770 ASTATASSA
-785 DETKGEVL
+785 
-793 EMLKKTIRPEFLNRI
+793 MLKQVKHTFKPEFINRLNEIVVFNDMDEQMAKLILGKKLRELNAKLAAKSVSI
-808 DDIIMFEP
+808 T
-816 LTQPQIEQIVR
+816 LTDEAHQH
-827 LQVNGIERLLKDQDV
+827 LLNSGYSK
-842 HIEVSDAAVK
+842 EY
-852 LVAKAGFDP
+852 
-861 EFGARPVKRALQR
+861 GAREMDRVLQQQLKTMLMR
-874 LLLNDLSKAL
+874 EILFGKLKKGGEA
-884 LAGTVDKTRPIRV
+884 TVDLQNGTLTIKH
-897 DVDGDALRFSN
+897 S
-908 AD
+908 

>member
-14 KAMKFASQKALVEN
+14 KAMKYASQKALVEN

-55 EAFDI
+55 EAFDL
-60 DDFLDELDEHIEES
+60 DNFLDELDEHIEES

-146 TGTEIHF
+146 TATEIHF
-153 HEHSTGVEEDDDQY
+153 HERSTGVEEDDDQY

-186 LFGDEDDYSSPSH
+186 LFGDEDDFSSPSH

-209 CINEHLKDKNPL
+209 CINEHLAEKNPL

-422 TDRFLPDKAIDLMDE
+422 TDRFLPDKAIDIIDE
-437 AAAKLRMERDSQ
+437 AGAQAEMEGKKYKKIGKKQ
-449 PEELDEITRRL
+449 
-460 RQLEIEREAIKR
+460 
-472 EGDEAKL
+472 
-479 DALNK
+479 
-484 EIAEL
+484 IA
-489 QEREKNFRAKWEGEK
+489 
-504 EVLAKIQQDKQQMEQ
+504 EVLAK
-519 LKFEAE
+519 
-525 RAEREGDYGRVAEI
+525 VA
-539 RYGKLQQLQHDIDA
+539 KIDA
-553 QQEQLR
+553 LAIKQDDNKNLASLE
-559 SRQGAEAMV
+559 SRM
-568 KEEVTPDDIAD
+568 KD
-579 VVARWTG
+579 V
-586 IPVTRMLQSE
+586 IY
-596 REKLLH
+596 
-602 LEDELHR
+602 
-609 RVVGQDE
+609 GQDR
-616 AIQAVADAVRRSRA
+616 AIQTVVEAVQLSKA
-630 GLQDPKRPIGSFIF
+630 GLTDENKPLASLLFVGP
-644 LGTTGVGKTELA
+644 TGVGKTEVAKMLA
-656 KALADYLFN
+656 QELGVKLVRF
-665 DENMMTRIDMSEY
+665 DMSEY
-678 QEKFSVSRLVGAPP
+678 VEKHTVAKLIGAPA
-692 GYVGYEEGGQLTEA
+692 GYVGYDDGGLLTDA
-706 VRRKPYSVVL
+706 VRKSPDCVL
-716 FDEIEKAHPDVFNI
+716 LLDEIEKAHSDIFNI
-730 LLQVL
+730 LLQVM
-735 DDGRLTD
+735 DYGVITD
-742 NKGRTVNF
+742 SKGRKAHF
-750 KNTII
+750 KNVIL
-755 IMTSNMGSQLIQQKF
+755 IMTSNAGAQYASQASVGFASTASAGSAMLKQVKHTFKPEFINRLNEIVVFNDMDEQMAKLILGKKLRELNAKLAAKSVSITLTDEAHQHLLKSGYSKEYGAREMDRVIQQQLKTMLM
-770 EAIARKSADERERII
+770 REILFG
-785 DETKGEVL
+785 K
-793 EMLKKTIRPEFLNRI
+793 LKKGGE
-808 DDIIMFEP
+808 
-816 LTQPQIEQIVR
+816 
-827 LQVNGIERLLKDQDV
+827 
-842 HIEVSDAAVK
+842 A
-852 LVAKAGFDP
+852 
-861 EFGARPVKRALQR
+861 
-874 LLLNDLSKAL
+874 
-884 LAGTVDKTRPIRV
+884 TVDLQNGTLTIKQ
-897 DVDGDALRFSN
+897 S
-908 AD
+908 

>member
-55 EAFDI
+55 EAFDL
-60 DDFLDELDEHIEES
+60 DNFLDELDEHIEES

-153 HEHSTGVEEDDDQY
+153 HERSTGVEEDDDQY

-186 LFGDEDDYSSPSH
+186 LFGDEDDFSSPSH

-209 CINEHLKDKNPL
+209 CINEHLAEKNPL

-422 TDRFLPDKAIDLMDE
+422 TDRFLPDKAIDIIDE
-437 AAAKLRMERDSQ
+437 AGAQAEMEGKKYKKIGKKQ
-449 PEELDEITRRL
+449 
-460 RQLEIEREAIKR
+460 
-472 EGDEAKL
+472 
-479 DALNK
+479 
-484 EIAEL
+484 IA
-489 QEREKNFRAKWEGEK
+489 
-504 EVLAKIQQDKQQMEQ
+504 EVLAK
-519 LKFEAE
+519 
-525 RAEREGDYGRVAEI
+525 VA
-539 RYGKLQQLQHDIDA
+539 KIDA
-553 QQEQLR
+553 LAIKQDDNKNLASLE
-559 SRQGAEAMV
+559 SRM
-568 KEEVTPDDIAD
+568 KD
-579 VVARWTG
+579 V
-586 IPVTRMLQSE
+586 IY
-596 REKLLH
+596 
-602 LEDELHR
+602 
-609 RVVGQDE
+609 GQDR
-616 AIQAVADAVRRSRA
+616 AIQTVVEAVQLSKA
-630 GLQDPKRPIGSFIF
+630 GLTDENKPLASLLFVGP
-644 LGTTGVGKTELA
+644 TGVGKTEVAKMLA
-656 KALADYLFN
+656 QELGVKLVRF
-665 DENMMTRIDMSEY
+665 DMSEY
-678 QEKFSVSRLVGAPP
+678 VEKHTVAKLIGAPA
-692 GYVGYEEGGQLTEA
+692 GYVGYDDGGLLTDA
-706 VRRKPYSVVL
+706 VRKSPDCVL
-716 FDEIEKAHPDVFNI
+716 LLDEIEKAHSDIFNI
-730 LLQVL
+730 LLQVM
-735 DDGRLTD
+735 DYGVLTD
-742 NKGRTVNF
+742 SKGRKAHF
-750 KNTII
+750 KNVIL
-755 IMTSNMGSQLIQQKF
+755 IMTSNAGAQYASQASVGFASTATAGSAMLKQVKHTFKPEFINRLNEIVVFNDMDEQMAKLILGKKLRELNAKLAAKSVSITLTDEAHQHLLKSGYSKEYGAREMDRVIQQQLKTMLM
-770 EAIARKSADERERII
+770 REILFG
-785 DETKGEVL
+785 K
-793 EMLKKTIRPEFLNRI
+793 LKKGGEATV
-808 DDIIMFEP
+808 D
-816 LTQPQIEQIVR
+816 
-827 LQVNGIERLLKDQDV
+827 LQNGILTIKQ
-842 HIEVSDAAVK
+842 S
-852 LVAKAGFDP
+852 
-861 EFGARPVKRALQR
+861 
-874 LLLNDLSKAL
+874 
-884 LAGTVDKTRPIRV
+884 
-897 DVDGDALRFSN
+897 
-908 AD
+908 